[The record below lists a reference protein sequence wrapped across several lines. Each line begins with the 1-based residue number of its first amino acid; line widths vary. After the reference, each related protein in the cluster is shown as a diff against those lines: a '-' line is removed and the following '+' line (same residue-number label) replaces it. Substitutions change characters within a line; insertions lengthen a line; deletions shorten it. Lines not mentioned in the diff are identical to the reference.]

1 MKVILIKDCEKGK
14 KDQIIDVSDGYA
26 TNYLIKNGFAIP
38 FNKAT
43 KHAHDMHMQDL
54 KQKREEF
61 ESRMTI
67 IKTKIEG
74 LILHFKLKVVNDKV
88 IGSITRKQI
97 MQALK
102 DKGIVVDAH
111 MVENKVVNTTGIT
124 NVKIELDKKIVA
136 ICKVRV
142 ENE

>member
-1 MKVILIKDCEKGK
+1 MKVILIKNCEKGK
-14 KDQIIDVSDGYA
+14 KDQIIEVSDGYA
-26 TNYLIKNGFAIP
+26 TNFLIKNGFAIP

-61 ESRMTI
+61 EARMNV
-67 IKTKIEG
+67 IKIKIES
-74 LILHFKLKVVNDKV
+74 LILHFKLKVVKDKV

-97 MQALK
+97 IHELK
-102 DKGIVVDAH
+102 ERGIVVDAH

-124 NVKIELDKKIVA
+124 NVKIELDKKIIA